1 MSATANWSYTNIATI
16 YPVIHGGGEWGDE
29 TTYGLPYLIDCTWQ
43 SSNEVVKDDMGKEFV
58 TNNVFFTELKRNGVD
73 VQKPERGFYIAKG
86 DTTSQSDPR
95 VAGADIIITVKED
108 DMSFFGEDPDYEIR
122 TWYGWQS

>member
-16 YPVIHGGGEWGDE
+16 YPVIRGGGEWGDE
-29 TTYGLPYLIDCTWQ
+29 ITYGTPYLIDCTWQ

-73 VQKPERGFYIAKG
+73 VQRPERGFYIAKG

-108 DMSFFGEDPDYEIR
+108 DMSFFGEEPDYEIR
-122 TWYGWQS
+122 T

>member
-1 MSATANWSYTNIATI
+1 MSNTANWSYTALATI
-16 YPVIHGGGEWGDE
+16 YPVIRGGGRYGDE
-29 TTYGLPYLIDCTWQ
+29 IIYGEPYLIDCTWQ

-58 TNNVFFTELKRNGVD
+58 TNNVFYTELKRNGVD

-108 DMSFFGEDPDYEIR
+108 DMSFFGEEPDYEIR
-122 TWYGWQS
+122 T

>member
-1 MSATANWSYTNIATI
+1 MSNTAEWVYTNVATV
-16 YPVIHGGGEWGDE
+16 YPVTRGGGRYGDE
-29 TTYGLPYLIDCTWQ
+29 IIYGTPYLIDCTWQ

-58 TNNVFFTELKRNGVD
+58 TNNVFYTELKRNGVD
-73 VQKPERGFYIAKG
+73 VQSPERGFYIAKG

-108 DMSFFGEDPDYEIR
+108 DMSFFGEEPDYEIR
-122 TWYGWQS
+122 T

>member
-29 TTYGLPYLIDCTWQ
+29 TTYGPPYLIDCTWQ
-43 SSNEVVKDDMGKEFV
+43 SSNEVVKDDTGKEFV

-86 DTTSQSDPR
+86 DTTYQSDPR

-122 TWYGWQS
+122 T

>member
-1 MSATANWSYTNIATI
+1 MSTTANWSYTNVATV
-16 YPVIHGGGEWGDE
+16 YPVIRGGGKWDD
-29 TTYGLPYLIDCTWQ
+29 TITYGPPYLIDCTWQ

-58 TNNVFFTELKRNGVD
+58 TNNVFYTELKRNSVD

-108 DMSFFGEDPDYEIR
+108 DMSFFGEEPDYEIR
-122 TWYGWQS
+122 T

>member
-1 MSATANWSYTNIATI
+1 MSTTANWSYTALATI
-16 YPVIHGGGEWGDE
+16 YPVIRGGGKWDD
-29 TTYGLPYLIDCTWQ
+29 TIAYGTPYLIDCTWQ

-58 TNNVFFTELKRNGVD
+58 TNNVFYTELKRNGVD
-73 VQKPERGFYIAKG
+73 VQRPERGFYIAKD

-108 DMSFFGEDPDYEIR
+108 DMSFFGEEPDYEIR
-122 TWYGWQS
+122 T

>member
-1 MSATANWSYTNIATI
+1 MSATANWSYTALATI
-16 YPVIHGGGEWGDE
+16 YPVTRGGGRYGDE
-29 TTYGLPYLIDCTWQ
+29 IIYGTPYLIDCTWQ

-58 TNNVFFTELKRNGVD
+58 TNNVFYTELKRNGAD
-73 VQKPERGFYIAKG
+73 VQSPERGFYIAKG

-108 DMSFFGEDPDYEIR
+108 DMSFFGEEPDYEIR
-122 TWYGWQS
+122 T

>member
-1 MSATANWSYTNIATI
+1 MSATANWSYTNVATI
-16 YPVIHGGGEWGDE
+16 YEVKTGGGKWGDE
-29 TTYGLPYLIDCTWQ
+29 ITYGTPYLIDCTWQ

-58 TNNVFFTELKRNGVD
+58 TNNVFYTELKRNGVD
-73 VQKPERGFYIAKG
+73 VQKPERSFYIAKG

-108 DMSFFGEDPDYEIR
+108 DMSFFGEEFDYEIR
-122 TWYGWQS
+122 T

>member
-1 MSATANWSYTNIATI
+1 MSNTANWSYTALATV
-16 YPVIHGGGEWGDE
+16 YPVIRGGGKWGDE
-29 TTYGLPYLIDCTWQ
+29 ITYGTPYLIDCTWQ

-58 TNNVFFTELKRNGVD
+58 TNNVFYTELKRNGVD
-73 VQKPERGFYIAKG
+73 VQRSERGFYIAKG

-108 DMSFFGEDPDYEIR
+108 DMSFFGEEFDYEIR
-122 TWYGWQS
+122 T